1 MGVNVLD
8 SDAKKL
14 VIGIAVLALWVGAM
28 VVSCDIA
35 QSKCWERGGTVER
48 VWGTNGWIC
57 DE

>member
-1 MGVNVLD
+1 LD